1 MIPRFLSALALI
13 VLLLGGASP
22 TRASNAIEVTRAS
35 LVPGISEPNWLL
47 SADFY
52 VPVSA
57 RMREVLELGVP
68 VHFVL
73 EFEMSR
79 SRWFWT
85 DKKVVSKSRSYRLSY
100 HPITRRYRLK
110 FSGLARE
117 YFSIDQAIAAL
128 TRIRGWSVART
139 DQLDPTINYDW
150 AVRMRL
156 DTARLPGPL
165 QLDVLNNQDW
175 KLQAQWKRFKITPQT
190 KLQTSDETS
199 AQ

>member
-1 MIPRFLSALALI
+1 VILRFLSALALI
-13 VLLLGGASP
+13 GLLLGGASP

-35 LVPGISEPNWLL
+35 LVPSISDSTWLL

-52 VPVSA
+52 IPVSA
-57 RMREVLELGVP
+57 RMSEVLELGVP

-73 EFEMSR
+73 EFEVSR
-79 SRWFWT
+79 SRWYWT
-85 DKKVVSKSRSYRLSY
+85 DKQVVSKSRNYRLSY

-110 FSGLARE
+110 FSGLSRE
-117 YFSIDQAIAAL
+117 FSSIDLAISAL
-128 TRIRGWSVART
+128 TRIRGWGVT
-139 DQLDPTINYDW
+139 ELNQLDPTINYDW

-190 KLQTSDETS
+190 LQTSGATN